1 MIVSSSDESK
11 SLCRMDR
18 KLVRDLTDVAF
29 LLCHDRA
36 DRDLRECADC
46 DLALGDLPDSGR
58 TWRVVPG
65 PVSVSTLMVRIAST
79 GIMTFSSSM
88 LISKTPDFGPFGI
101 IRLWV

>member
-1 MIVSSSDESK
+1 ME
-11 SLCRMDR
+11 R
-18 KLVRDLTDVAF
+18 KLVRDLTDWAF

-36 DRDLRECADC
+36 DLDLREWTDC
-46 DLALGDLPDSGR
+46 DLVLGDLPDSGR
-58 TWRVVPG
+58 TWMFVPG

>member
-1 MIVSSSDESK
+1 MC
-11 SLCRMDR
+11 LMDR
-18 KLVRDLTDVAF
+18 KLVRDLTDGAL

-58 TWRVVPG
+58 AWMVVPG

-79 GIMTFSSSM
+79 GIMSFSSSM
-88 LISKTPDFGPFGI
+88 RVSKTPDFGPFGMV
-101 IRLWV
+101 RLWM